1 MERSSLEIFSHPHR
15 KFLSVF
21 LSLNRYLRE
30 NRPNYSS
37 LHRNLLLVSKFKCA
51 IPIENMREFRSD
63 GAWNVSFCAQFN
75 LHTGLRSGQS
85 DRTKES
91 LASPG
96 TFKRSP
102 HFLWCRNFG
111 KAQKLSVCHKSVKC
125 YGNLQDKFQLTS
137 LLLIEKY
144 WAAYDTT
151 SSCWSCSWLPL
162 EDLLRICRAQ
172 KTSCVLHIWAYDM
185 HPESWISC
193 YICFIKLKLLHSK
206 DLSSF
211 CRHPTSCCS
220 IAEILSVLFFHT
232 MRYKGELKS

>member
-1 MERSSLEIFSHPHR
+1 MTTIVPLFSNPKNNSPQSVHGLHFSLPLLESEYFTFPFSTKNGLYNSGSEKQKIKLQKTPGNLLDKLRKLYIIMERSSLEIFSHPHR

-51 IPIENMREFRSD
+51 IPIENKREFRSD

-102 HFLWCRNFG
+102 HFL
-111 KAQKLSVCHKSVKC
+111 
-125 YGNLQDKFQLTS
+125 
-137 LLLIEKY
+137 
-144 WAAYDTT
+144 
-151 SSCWSCSWLPL
+151 
-162 EDLLRICRAQ
+162 
-172 KTSCVLHIWAYDM
+172 
-185 HPESWISC
+185 
-193 YICFIKLKLLHSK
+193 
-206 DLSSF
+206 
-211 CRHPTSCCS
+211 
-220 IAEILSVLFFHT
+220 
-232 MRYKGELKS
+232 

>member
-1 MERSSLEIFSHPHR
+1 MERSSHR

-51 IPIENMREFRSD
+51 IPIKNMREFRSD

-85 DRTKES
+85 AGPRNHWPVQGPSNEA
-91 LASPG
+91 LI
-96 TFKRSP
+96 
-102 HFLWCRNFG
+102 FLWCRNFG
-111 KAQKLSVCHKSVKC
+111 KAQKLLVCHKFVKC
-125 YGNLQDKFQLTS
+125 YGNLQEKFQLTS

-151 SSCWSCSWLPL
+151 SSCWSFSWLPL
-162 EDLLRICRAQ
+162 EDLLRFCRA
-172 KTSCVLHIWAYDM
+172 L
-185 HPESWISC
+185 
-193 YICFIKLKLLHSK
+193 
-206 DLSSF
+206 
-211 CRHPTSCCS
+211 
-220 IAEILSVLFFHT
+220 
-232 MRYKGELKS
+232 